1 MYPKK
6 LWFIGLALITALAIG
21 FWGRIPALT
30 ANPLGELSAQ
40 AQTPS
45 PTPPVQTTPLP
56 PPPPPPA
63 APLSPPP
70 PSPSPSPSPTPQPT
84 PEPTAADAL
93 LSTPPL
99 DLGGNFEDS
108 RGRFQVGIL
117 SGYKVGSA
125 GRNPLFE
132 APDGN
137 LAYTVVVRLRA
148 TEQPLTPNG
157 LAQIAIETFQQGEG
171 FQPGEISSA
180 ASGETIIPWTGQL
193 TFGAQAQPMSGAIVA
208 SQPQRDV
215 LLLLIA
221 TTEAGAEQ
229 LPSAIA
235 ALAPTLQ

>member
-40 AQTPS
+40 AQTPR
-45 PTPPVQTTPLP
+45 QRLP
-56 PPPPPPA
+56 YKPPPPA
-63 APLSPPP
+63 TATPTSGSPISSS